1 VTWNLHLVLRL
12 ELGYHKTPYHKL
24 DHNVKSVRMKI
35 YPRLERDRLQ
45 CDRKL
50 SIDLRKPLPQNWVAP
65 PEVEDIRFPWRRWWL
80 DTTLNG
86 VTTQKETT
94 FPAAALGNSNIVNC
108 FLYCC
113 WLGTKEI
120 LLY

>member
-1 VTWNLHLVLRL
+1 MLSLV
-12 ELGYHKTPYHKL
+12 LGYHNTTYHKL
-24 DHNVKSVRMKI
+24 DYNVKSVRMKI
-35 YPRLERDRLQ
+35 YPRIERDCLQ
-45 CDRKL
+45 CVRKL
-50 SIDLRKPLPQNWVAP
+50 SIDLRKPLPQIWVAP
-65 PEVEDIRFPWRRWWL
+65 SEVEGIRFPWRSWWL

-94 FPAAALGNSNIVNC
+94 FPAAAVGNSNIVNC

-113 WLGTKEI
+113 SLGTKEI